1 MRLSTA
7 TIIPLLVA
15 GVAFTGAVPAMA
27 DPQPGPTPPTTG
39 IGTMPQP
46 GPIPSAPGTGSSAMP
61 QPGPTP
67 PTTGTGTMPL
77 PGPNPLTTGTGSMP
91 QPGPPTPPTTGIMPQ
106 PGTASG
112 SDNGGRVGHGQ
123 DNGFGFGF
131 GGVRPGHGFG
141 DRNHIHHFR
150 LHQHHR
156 SCFFVHRHV
165 VIRIIR
171 FDGHRVVI
179 VKTIVPGHLVC
190 LTPFR
195 DF

>member
-7 TIIPLLVA
+7 TIIPLLAA

-27 DPQPGPTPPTTG
+27 DPQPSPTPPTTS
-39 IGTMPQP
+39 T
-46 GPIPSAPGTGSSAMP
+46 
-61 QPGPTP
+61 
-67 PTTGTGTMPL
+67 
-77 PGPNPLTTGTGSMP
+77 
-91 QPGPPTPPTTGIMPQ
+91 MPQ

-123 DNGFGFGF
+123 DNGFGFGN
-131 GGVRPGHGFG
+131 VRPGPGFG

-150 LHQHHR
+150 LHR
-156 SCFFVHRHV
+156 FCFFVHRHV

-171 FDGHRVVI
+171 FDDRRVVI

-190 LTPFR
+190 LSPFR

>member
-7 TIIPLLVA
+7 TIIPLLAA
-15 GVAFTGAVPAMA
+15 GVAFTGAVPAVA
-27 DPQPGPTPPTTG
+27 DPQPSPTPPTTS
-39 IGTMPQP
+39 T
-46 GPIPSAPGTGSSAMP
+46 MP

-67 PTTGTGTMPL
+67 PTTGTST
-77 PGPNPLTTGTGSMP
+77 
-91 QPGPPTPPTTGIMPQ
+91 MPQ

-123 DNGFGFGF
+123 DNGFGFGN
-131 GGVRPGHGFG
+131 VRPGPGFG

-150 LHQHHR
+150 LHHR
-156 SCFFVHRHV
+156 FCFFVHRHV
-165 VIRIIR
+165 VIRNIR
-171 FDGHRVVI
+171 FDDRRVVI

-190 LTPFR
+190 LSPFR